1 MSRKTSY
8 PRFPD
13 SYIGSMSSDYNDSIW
28 MERNQKK
35 TTSICI
41 QYLYDKKLND
51 IDLEK
56 EIIDENSLLLDLGC
70 GSGFSSEILSNHG
83 FRVVGVDILKDMLF
97 KTSEKKRIYP
107 EYRKIEFI
115 LADINSLPFREMT
128 FDHIISVSAYNFIT
142 YGLLGNTEKE
152 KRINTT
158 ARYLHKILRPLGRI
172 IIEFYPLD
180 EQELNSYISSFTNN
194 NFNGFLLKKHEKQKS
209 GQTFLLLKKPK

>member
-13 SYIGSMSSDYNDSIW
+13 SYIGSMSSDYDDSIW

-51 IDLEK
+51 IDLGNSKVE
-56 EIIDENSLLLDLGC
+56 ENSLLLDLGC
-70 GSGFSSEILSNHG
+70 GTGFSSEILSNHG

-97 KTSEKKRIYP
+97 KTVEKKRLYP
-107 EYRKIEFI
+107 EYRKIQFI
-115 LADINSLPFREMT
+115 LADINSLPLREMT
-128 FDHIISVSAYNFIT
+128 FDHIMSVSAYNFIT
-142 YGLLGNTEKE
+142 YGLLDNQEKE
-152 KRINTT
+152 KRINST
-158 ARYLHKILRPLGRI
+158 ARYLHKILKPLGRI

-180 EQELNSYISSFTNN
+180 KQELNSFISSFINN
-194 NFNGFLLKKHEKQKS
+194 RFKGFLIKKHEKQKS
-209 GQTFLLLKKPK
+209 GQTYILLSKPK